1 MYLDRDDIKRF
12 RGIFKENGAGKSLEQ
27 FLEEYDPKA
36 YDNPS
41 HTVDTVVFGTVGG
54 EIRSVMLIFRG
65 NHPCIGMPALP
76 GGFVEYKEN
85 LKDAAL
91 RELRE
96 ETGIDNID
104 AVQLKTYGDWDRDP
118 RTRII
123 TTVFASV
130 VEKDKIDF
138 AAGDDAANADWF
150 DIDLKEKEGGRYD
163 LLLTGNNLRA
173 AFSAELVHEY
183 TEIGAVRDHKFRQL
197 SSQMAAD
204 HACLLVE
211 SYLRMTG
218 GI

>member
-41 HTVDTVVFGTVGG
+41 HTVDTVIFGTVGG

-104 AVQLKTYGDWDRDP
+104 AVQCP
-118 RTRII
+118 
-123 TTVFASV
+123 
-130 VEKDKIDF
+130 
-138 AAGDDAANADWF
+138 
-150 DIDLKEKEGGRYD
+150 
-163 LLLTGNNLRA
+163 
-173 AFSAELVHEY
+173 
-183 TEIGAVRDHKFRQL
+183 
-197 SSQMAAD
+197 
-204 HACLLVE
+204 
-211 SYLRMTG
+211 
-218 GI
+218 